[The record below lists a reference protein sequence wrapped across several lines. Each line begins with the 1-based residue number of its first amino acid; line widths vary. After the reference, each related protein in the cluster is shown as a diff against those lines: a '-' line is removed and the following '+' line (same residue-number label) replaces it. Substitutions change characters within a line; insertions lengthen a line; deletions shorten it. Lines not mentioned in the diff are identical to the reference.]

1 MLLAEA
7 SNLERQAE
15 ALGTAGAD
23 AVTPV
28 EQRQQERQPQQTRTT
43 DPKKFGKVDR
53 PAMQRDQPNISPE
66 KNPAGVDGAKATFQ
80 NIENMHASSQVASLA
95 YRFSQ
100 SGLCIASRRTWPVV
114 ACPVMN
120 TDSV

>member
-1 MLLAEA
+1 MIEWWGRRPFGWAVIWLTT
-7 SNLERQAE
+7 SDWVWD
-15 ALGTAGAD
+15 GTENPYRFYPNNSQKR
-23 AVTPV
+23 TPPMSTGL
-28 EQRQQERQPQQTRTT
+28 Q
-43 DPKKFGKVDR
+43 
-53 PAMQRDQPNISPE
+53 
-66 KNPAGVDGAKATFQ
+66 ATFQ
-80 NIENMHASSQVASLA
+80 NIQNMHASSQVASLA